1 MIFIYHDFGGTHTT
15 SMAAAYHLKK
25 IDNPDKILEKDEILA
40 VPYFNKL
47 TKKDAGRFIF
57 HGVDDEGNSVY
68 TLGRRSSKL
77 VIPSLYHFSN
87 IIVSRYQLNERIIFS
102 NTSPVVPFAMTMG
115 GFFSRGLKL
124 NAIGVPLL
132 VVGAKQCCKHIKQ
145 LVDHTKEI
153 ANESKEPLIV
163 TIENQKYQA

>member
-25 IDNPDKILEKDEILA
+25 IDNPDKILERDEILA

-87 IIVSRYQLNERIIFS
+87 IIVNRYQLNERIIFS

-124 NAIGVPLL
+124 DPIGVPLL